1 MFRFGEEEDAIKAKA
16 NEYHAGGN
24 AVLHT
29 LTDIWNDRLSH
40 HHLKL
45 RKELEEEK
53 EVLARASKTVNEAKM
68 NDLEIL
74 QNGNATLEKIDKNT
88 DTLMARIAALRCKD

>member
-1 MFRFGEEEDAIKAKA
+1 MIRFGDEEDAIKAKV

-29 LTDIWNDRLSH
+29 LTDSWNDRLSH

-45 RKELEEEK
+45 KKELEEEK
-53 EVLARASKTVNEAKM
+53 ELLARASKTVNEAKS
-68 NDLEIL
+68 NNLEVL
-74 QNGNATLEKIDKNT
+74 RNSNATLEKIDKKT